1 MILRDDGLLWEV
13 RKCLKAVEVSQLLRI
28 LDVEGVDEVALEG
41 LRDSLGVLLT
51 QRLQVGNRLVNMLN
65 RQLLRVLT
73 FP

>member
-1 MILRDDGLLWEV
+1 MILRNDGLLREV

-41 LRDSLGVLLT
+41 MRDSLGVLLT

-65 RQLLRVLT
+65 
-73 FP
+73 